1 MWIFLSILLFVS
13 LLITAILMLPI
24 YVTIKTDENG
34 EFYFRY
40 KILNKT
46 FGENPDPNDP
56 LVKILKSASGISRL
70 EKDSLKT
77 NIEKT
82 SLLKTVKESF
92 SLIVDLLKELVGLLK
107 YCKAKVF
114 KLNIVCADTDAAE
127 AAIAYGQCCA
137 IVSPVLGYLSSLINI
152 KPSGKDI
159 NILCDYNSDNS
170 SFYFETVLVV
180 RLCRV
185 LAALFRAIIAEAKR
199 IAKKR
204 NAATNSNKT
213 QE

>member
-1 MWIFLSILLFVS
+1 MWIFLGILLF
-13 LLITAILMLPI
+13 LIILITAILLLPI

-34 EFYFRY
+34 ELYFRY

-56 LVKILKSASGISRL
+56 ILKALKSASGISRL

-114 KLNIVCADTDAAE
+114 KLNIVCANTDAAE
-127 AAIAYGQCCA
+127 AAIDYGQCCA
-137 IVSPVLGYLSSLINI
+137 VVSPVLGYLSSLIDI
-152 KPSGKDI
+152 RPSSKDI
-159 NILCDYNSDNS
+159 TILCDYSSDNS
-170 SFYFETVLVV
+170 SFYFETILIV

-204 NAATNSNKT
+204 NASTSPHKN